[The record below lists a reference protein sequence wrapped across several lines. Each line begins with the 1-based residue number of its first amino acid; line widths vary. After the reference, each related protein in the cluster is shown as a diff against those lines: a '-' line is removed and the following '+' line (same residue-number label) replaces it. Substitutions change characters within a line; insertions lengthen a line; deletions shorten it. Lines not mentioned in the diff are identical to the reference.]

1 MRAMIVGGD
10 NVDATRRALLADG
23 FSEVLHWSGRK
34 HSDLKRAVPA
44 GIGHM
49 VIMLE
54 FVNHNLARRM
64 KQVARTQRISV
75 AYIGRKG
82 LDSEVATR
90 LRPTLN

>member
-1 MRAMIVGGD
+1 M
-10 NVDATRRALLADG
+10 
-23 FSEVLHWSGRK
+23 
-34 HSDLKRAVPA
+34 PA